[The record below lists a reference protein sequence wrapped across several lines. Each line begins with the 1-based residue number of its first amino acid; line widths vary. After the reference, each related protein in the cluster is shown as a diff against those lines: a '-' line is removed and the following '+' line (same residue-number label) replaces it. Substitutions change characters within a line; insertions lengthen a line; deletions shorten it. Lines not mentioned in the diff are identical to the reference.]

1 MRFRNDQERYEWT
14 VELTSDL
21 LSTMTELRLDDT
33 PEPDEMKVVRFVE
46 QLLASIETEEGPN
59 CLDSEWLIAGWLM
72 QSGVGVERC
81 YSEAVDL
88 VQSYWFD

>member
-21 LSTMTELRLDDT
+21 LSTMAELRLDDT

-46 QLLASIETEEGPN
+46 QLALRSRRRMGRTASIR
-59 CLDSEWLIAGWLM
+59 
-72 QSGVGVERC
+72 SG
-81 YSEAVDL
+81 
-88 VQSYWFD
+88 